1 VQLRAATG
9 LGVKIPNH
17 SVPATCCLVCGLQ
30 WKRRTGGIGRRD
42 AGSIELKGAIVAT
55 RRTGFT
61 MIEML
66 IVVVILGIL
75 VIIALPRMRD
85 GVINNNVRAART
97 TLINTIAGARAAGSQ
112 TNRSTWVKIEG
123 NRALVLARPRRAT
136 GSGDA
141 DTIGPIQDLSQLYGV
156 TVTASVDS
164 FRFNPTLM
172 TLAST
177 STKFTITRSGRTDTV
192 VVDGLGRVLK

>member
-1 VQLRAATG
+1 
-9 LGVKIPNH
+9 
-17 SVPATCCLVCGLQ
+17 
-30 WKRRTGGIGRRD
+30 
-42 AGSIELKGAIVAT
+42 
-55 RRTGFT
+55 

-75 VIIALPRMRD
+75 VIIALPRMRT

-97 TLINTIAGARAAGSQ
+97 TLINMIAGARAAASQ

-123 NRALVLARPRRAT
+123 SRALVLARPRLVT
-136 GSGDA
+136 LSGSDA
-141 DTIGPIQDLSQLYGV
+141 DTIGPIQDLSQVYGV

-177 STKFTITRSGRTDTV
+177 SRKFTIPGAAARYV

>member
-1 VQLRAATG
+1 M
-9 LGVKIPNH
+9 
-17 SVPATCCLVCGLQ
+17 
-30 WKRRTGGIGRRD
+30 
-42 AGSIELKGAIVAT
+42 AT

-66 IVVVILGIL
+66 IAVVILGIL

-85 GVINNNVRAART
+85 GVIKNNVRAART
-97 TLINTIAGARAAGSQ
+97 TLINMIAGARAAASQ
-112 TNRSTWVKIEG
+112 TNRSTWVKIES
-123 NRALVLARPRRAT
+123 NRTLVLARPRLVPVS
-136 GSGDA
+136 GSNA

>member
-1 VQLRAATG
+1 M
-9 LGVKIPNH
+9 
-17 SVPATCCLVCGLQ
+17 
-30 WKRRTGGIGRRD
+30 GRRD

-75 VIIALPRMRD
+75 VIIALPRMRT

-97 TLINTIAGARAAGSQ
+97 TLINMIAGARAAGSQ

-123 NRALVLARPRRAT
+123 SRAVVLARPRLDGVKT
-136 GSGDA
+136 GTTNA
-141 DTIGPIQDLSQLYGV
+141 DTIGPIQDLSLNYGV

-177 STKFTITRSGRTDTV
+177 STKFTIARSGRTDTV